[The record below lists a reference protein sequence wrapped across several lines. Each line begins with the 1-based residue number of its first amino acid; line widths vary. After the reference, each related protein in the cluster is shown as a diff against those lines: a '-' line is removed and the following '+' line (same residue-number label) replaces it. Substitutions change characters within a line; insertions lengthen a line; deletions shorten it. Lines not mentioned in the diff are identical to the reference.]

1 MALSAGKGTQY
12 MVLDM
17 SSSNLKLAVGSYNSK
32 TGVVSIEKVGVVPLE
47 LDSINDGQIADSF
60 GINMALKH
68 AWAKLGIN
76 AKNCIITTEGS
87 FMHTRDLEI
96 PQVGANQ
103 IGDMVKFEL
112 MGQSNSKE
120 MSVDYIVYGDA
131 VDEETNAKK
140 LKVRATAA
148 PTETVVAFRDFLKD
162 MEKNPVALDTNQN
175 AVRKLFNGSIINGNV
190 NVAQATILL
199 IELSS
204 TTTTVTIL
212 DKGFPI
218 LTRRLQF
225 GHNTIRQVAESMK
238 KMQGGDN
245 QSSIARRLNITKSDS
260 EMSVDPSEIDLWHE
274 SLADTPALQS
284 AANAYFKSLTD
295 AVSRTAQFAISKFHI
310 DSISTCFL
318 YGSGSGYKKID
329 KELSSQLSTQVETLN
344 TISTVNGP
352 RDFMLPQFVNCCGAL
367 IRND

>member
-17 SSSNLKLAVGSYNSK
+17 SSSNLKLAVGSYNNK

-148 PTETVVAFRDFLKD
+148 PTETVVAFRDFIKD

-218 LTRRLQF
+218 LT
-225 GHNTIRQVAESMK
+225 
-238 KMQGGDN
+238 
-245 QSSIARRLNITKSDS
+245 RRLNITKSDS